1 MLELAGSEVD
11 EAGMV
16 EDTMRGPSLGR
27 ALETRSTPS
36 KRRSQGSLLSALL
49 LAVLTIGAVIYWY
62 QGSPKPAAVGTLAKP
77 AVPVT
82 VDLASRRNVP
92 IYLSGLGTVQASE
105 TVAIRSQV
113 DGKLASINFQEGQE
127 VHKGDVLA
135 VIDPSIYQAQ
145 LDQALAKKAQDEAQL
160 ANAKA
165 DLERYVRLVQTNA
178 GTRQQVDTQTA
189 LVAQLSAQGRADDAT
204 VESARTYLGY
214 TKIVSPIDGRTGVRL
229 VDSGNIIHASDA
241 TPIVIVTRT
250 KPINVLFSLPQKNL
264 GAVRD
269 AAAKGSVSVMA
280 LDQDAK
286 RVLGQGSLMLIDN
299 QIDQS
304 TSSIKLKATF
314 PNDTEA
320 LWPGQFVSM
329 RLLSETRDHAL
340 TVPQTA
346 IQRGP
351 QGLYVWIIRD
361 DNTAAVRNISV
372 DDAIPSSDV
381 AIVKEGLMEGD
392 RVVVAGQYRLQPGTR
407 VDAKPAATASAQ
419 GQPS

>member
-1 MLELAGSEVD
+1 MA
-11 EAGMV
+11 
-16 EDTMRGPSLGR
+16 EDTMKGPVLAP
-27 ALETRSTPS
+27 ALEPRSALS
-36 KRRSQGSLLSALL
+36 KRAGPLLSGVL
-49 LAVLTIGAVIYWY
+49 LAVVALGGVMYWY
-62 QGSPKPAAVGTLAKP
+62 QGSPKPTAAVSAPPKP

-82 VDLASRRNVP
+82 IDVASRRNVP

-113 DGKLASINFQEGQE
+113 DGKLASVNFQEGQE

-160 ANAKA
+160 TNAKA
-165 DLERYVRLVQTNA
+165 DLERYVRLVQSSA

-189 LVAQLSAQGRADDAT
+189 LVAQLSAQGRADDAAI
-204 VESARTYLGY
+204 ESARTFLGY

-229 VDSGNIIHASDA
+229 VDSGNIIHASDP

-250 KPINVLFSLPQKNL
+250 KPINVLFSLPQKYLNV
-264 GAVRD
+264 VRD
-269 AAAKGSVSVMA
+269 AAAKGSVSVLA

-314 PNDTEA
+314 ANDNEA

-329 RLLSETRDHAL
+329 RLLSETRDNAL

-346 IQRGP
+346 VQRGP
-351 QGLYVWIIRD
+351 QGLYVWIVRD

-372 DDAIPSSDV
+372 DDAVPSSDV
-381 AIVKEGLMEGD
+381 AIISEGLAEGD
-392 RVVVAGQYRLQPGTR
+392 QVVVAGQYRLLPGTR
-407 VDAKPAATASAQ
+407 VDTKPAAAGSAQ

>member
-1 MLELAGSEVD
+1 MIREAMNRPAALARQLEMGSMPV
-11 EAGMV
+11 GK
-16 EDTMRGPSLGR
+16 GQS
-27 ALETRSTPS
+27 
-36 KRRSQGSLLSALL
+36 RRSVLSALIL
-49 LAVLTIGAVIYWY
+49 TVLTVGGFLYWH
-62 QGSPKPAAVGTLAKP
+62 QGSPKPAAAVATLPKQS
-77 AVPVT
+77 VPVT
-82 VDLASRRNVP
+82 VDVVSRRNVP

-113 DGKLASINFQEGQE
+113 DGKLASVNFQEGQE

-135 VIDPSIYQAQ
+135 VIDPAIYQAQ

-165 DLERYVRLVQTNA
+165 DLERYVRLVQSNA

-189 LVAQLSAQGRADDAT
+189 LVAQLSAQGRADDAA

-229 VDSGNIIHASDA
+229 VDSGNIIHASDP

-250 KPINVLFSLPQKNL
+250 KPINVLFSLPQKDL

-269 AAAKGSVSVMA
+269 ASAKGSVSVTA

-286 RVLGQGSLMLIDN
+286 RVLADGSLTLIDN
-299 QIDQS
+299 EIDQS
-304 TSSIKLKATF
+304 TSSIKLKASF
-314 PNDTEA
+314 GNGNEA

-329 RLLSETRDHAL
+329 RLLSETREGAL

-346 IQRGP
+346 VQRGP
-351 QGLYVWIIRD
+351 QGLFVWVIRD
-361 DNTAAVRNISV
+361 DNTATVRNISV
-372 DDAIPSSDV
+372 DDALPSSDV
-381 AIVKEGLMEGD
+381 AIIKEGLADGD

-407 VDAKPAATASAQ
+407 VDAKPAATAAAQ